1 MKKLLDFLNKLVN
14 WLNKIVETFPLKS
27 HTEFITGAYSE
38 LIEKFPLKE
47 NLTDDDIIQI
57 SHKQLDNDAYT
68 TTFITLKQLKDFLNK

>member
-1 MKKLLDFLNKLVN
+1 MKKLLDFLNKLVD
-14 WLNKIVETFPLKS
+14 WLNKIVKTFPLKS
-27 HTEFITGAYSE
+27 HTKSVTGAYSE

-57 SHKQLDNDAYT
+57 SHKQLHNGVYT